1 MFPTGDFDRLKYEIM
16 EWYNDIDIPITFGI
30 LIADYEQS
38 LAKEYIINYMDVF
51 DKRSNRY
58 IDFFIPGYVIY
69 GSDDDIRTSMKNKQ
83 GDAYYFSRTLFHDFI
98 EKFETYFDYKYE
110 FNPVLILV
118 ELKNR
123 NFVGTKKIVIELDSE
138 RTSIKKAGVLFNNI
152 FEIAKRY
159 VSITD
164 FSRELTATYLKN
176 TLADSVIDAIDNS
189 MLTEL
194 YTQKKNIRV
203 FQIK

>member
-16 EWYNDIDIPITFGI
+16 EWYSDIDIPITFGI

-83 GDAYYFSRTLFHDFI
+83 GDAYCFSRTLFHDFI

-159 VSITD
+159 VNITD

>member
-16 EWYNDIDIPITFGI
+16 EWYSDIDIPITFGI

-38 LAKEYIINYMDVF
+38 LAREYIINYIDIF

-83 GDAYYFSRTLFHDFI
+83 GDAYYFSRTLFRDFI

-138 RTSIKKAGVLFNNI
+138 QTSIKNAGVLFNNI
-152 FEIAKRY
+152 FEIAKKN

-164 FSRELTATYLKN
+164 FSKELTATYLKD
-176 TLADSVIDAIDNS
+176 TLADAIINAIDNKI
-189 MLTEL
+189 LTEL
-194 YTQKKNIRV
+194 YNQKKNIRI

>member
-152 FEIAKRY
+152 FKIAKRY
-159 VSITD
+159 VNITD

-176 TLADSVIDAIDNS
+176 TLADSVIDAIDSS

>member
-16 EWYNDIDIPITFGI
+16 EWYSDIDIPITFGI

-159 VSITD
+159 VNITD